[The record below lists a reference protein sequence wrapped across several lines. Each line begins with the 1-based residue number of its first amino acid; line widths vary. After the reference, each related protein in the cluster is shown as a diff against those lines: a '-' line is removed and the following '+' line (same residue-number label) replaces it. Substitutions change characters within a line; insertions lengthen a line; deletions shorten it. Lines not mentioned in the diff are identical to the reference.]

1 MNLVINVELL
11 DDLIILAPTGRLD
24 TDTSTL
30 LEDRVREGVE
40 SEKDV
45 MMIEMNGVDYVSS
58 FGLRVIL
65 GAAKKF
71 SAKGGKLILCGLQKD
86 VLNVFRISG
95 FLKILTV
102 ADTRE
107 AALESLSGA

>member
-65 GAAKKF
+65 GAAK
-71 SAKGGKLILCGLQKD
+71 S
-86 VLNVFRISG
+86 
-95 FLKILTV
+95 
-102 ADTRE
+102 
-107 AALESLSGA
+107 SLRRAEN